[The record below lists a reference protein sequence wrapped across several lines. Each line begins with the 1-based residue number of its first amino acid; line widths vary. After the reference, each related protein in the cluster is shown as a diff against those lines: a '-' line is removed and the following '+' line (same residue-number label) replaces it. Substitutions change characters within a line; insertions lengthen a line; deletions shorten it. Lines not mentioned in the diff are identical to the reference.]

1 MYLNIIFH
9 HKQEVVCLFLLLSD
23 TKVCDL
29 KQHGEHII
37 GNGSLEK
44 NLSSDNISC
53 VTSLNKAVLQFG
65 K

>member
-29 KQHGEHII
+29 EQHGEHII

-44 NLSSDNISC
+44 QSIIGYDFMSDE
-53 VTSLNKAVLQFG
+53 LK
-65 K
+65 